1 MKWKEIKSSFNQL
14 SEVEIKFET
23 YRFYLESIY
32 RQIEKEYPDW
42 SLFCRKC
49 IKETN
54 NLKGFR
60 GFDESWVKRW
70 MKIAWNTEYLM
81 KETTDD
87 YELIRFNNQWKPI
100 QSYYSVYAASEAASY
115 VLDGNYANGHQK
127 SMKKVTEYLVKTNL
141 CPWNKAFMGAKG
153 KKDNG
158 HYPVNF
164 PSDMSIPHNLQRVN
178 INPLE
183 MIAKCL
189 KVEHGHRIDDLFVK
203 KKGLYKY
210 NFNPGLSGIIHF
222 LCRLRVKSNYKD
234 VEIFISEAPEENIK
248 GFSNSLEKII
258 FYTLTLLELILIRKC
273 KKDFILDLAKEYLNI
288 NKNALSLKH
297 RMSFYKVNI

>member
-1 MKWKEIKSSFNQL
+1 MKWKEIKSSFSQ
-14 SEVEIKFET
+14 SSDVEIKFET

-54 NLKGFR
+54 NLKGFS

-141 CPWNKAFMGAKG
+141 CPWNKAFKGEKG
-153 KKDNG
+153 KKGNS

-164 PSDMSIPHNLQRVN
+164 PSDVSIPHNLQRVN

-189 KVEHGHRIDDLFVK
+189 KVEHQHRIDDLFVK

-222 LCRLRVKSNYKD
+222 LYRLRVKSNYKD

-273 KKDFILDLAKEYLNI
+273 KKKFILDLAKEYLNI
-288 NKNALSLKH
+288 NKNALYLKR